1 MCPCG
6 SVIHCDT
13 NNGDWL
19 ALVLELLVGVAVG
32 PSVDPGYEGD
42 SGLSYDADYGGSGE
56 LWHNLHPRRS
66 VLQAVLAEPISVVWK
81 L

>member
-1 MCPCG
+1 MLTLG
-6 SVIHCDT
+6 S
-13 NNGDWL
+13 
-19 ALVLELLVGVAVG
+19 
-32 PSVDPGYEGD
+32 GYEGD
-42 SGLSYDADYGGSGE
+42 PGLSYDADYGGSGE